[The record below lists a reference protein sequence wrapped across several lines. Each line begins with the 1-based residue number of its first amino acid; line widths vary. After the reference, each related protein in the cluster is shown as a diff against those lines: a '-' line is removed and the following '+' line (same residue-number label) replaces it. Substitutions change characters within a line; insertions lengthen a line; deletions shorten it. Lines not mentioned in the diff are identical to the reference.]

1 MSTWC
6 EMTVAEQA
14 LLRRAMTEHILAG
27 MVQYYGAALRWA
39 EDAGAP
45 PARAAIPSRRS
56 GSWSPG
62 WPRWLWSWPGGA

>member
-1 MSTWC
+1 MSTWR

-14 LLRRAMTEHILAG
+14 LLRRAMSEHILAG

-45 PARAAIPSRRS
+45 PARGYTEQEERELVP
-56 GSWSPG
+56 PG